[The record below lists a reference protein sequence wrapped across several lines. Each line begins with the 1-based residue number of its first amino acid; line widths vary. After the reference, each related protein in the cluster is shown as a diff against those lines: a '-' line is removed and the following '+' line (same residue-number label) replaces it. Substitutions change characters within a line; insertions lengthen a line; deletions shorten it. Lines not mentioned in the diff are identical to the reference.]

1 MATQAKKEETKKEE
15 PKKTLQKSLDEIT
28 FRNASI
34 NKLKAAQDE
43 KMQLRLREQMG
54 RKKRERA
61 ATPYAGVK
69 GLQGLQGL
77 RGNLGG
83 QFRKASEE

>member
-1 MATQAKKEETKKEE
+1 MATSTKKVEAKKEEVKVA
-15 PKKTLQKSLDEIT
+15 PKKTLQQKMDEIT
-28 FRNASI
+28 FRNADA

-43 KMQLRLREQMG
+43 KTRLKLKEQMG
-54 RKKRERA
+54 RKKLERA

-77 RGNLGG
+77 QGLG
-83 QFRKASEE
+83 KNK

>member
-1 MATQAKKEETKKEE
+1 MATQAKKEQPKKQE

-28 FRNASI
+28 FRNASV
-34 NKLKAAQDE
+34 NRLKAAQDE
-43 KMQLRLREQMG
+43 KTQLRLREQMG

-83 QFRKASEE
+83 QFRKSGEE